1 MRWALWSCNLM
12 ALPRSLWRLAN
23 FLPAEWPASISFV
36 LSRVSFAAVSTSAWH
51 AAPSRSSSSEDAPSL
66 GSPTLPTPA
75 ANDPGSKPTLE
86 PLRPGNLK
94 PKALK
99 ALKNQGLEAYNTRQN
114 LSLSPKSPKAQ
125 SPASSLNSW
134 IGVGNAAQLQ
144 QSNFATMNPDRAKG
158 RARAWVQFCSS
169 HT

>member
-1 MRWALWSCNLM
+1 M
-12 ALPRSLWRLAN
+12 
-23 FLPAEWPASISFV
+23 
-36 LSRVSFAAVSTSAWH
+36 
-51 AAPSRSSSSEDAPSL
+51 
-66 GSPTLPTPA
+66 PA

-125 SPASSLNSW
+125 SPKPGQQPEFLDWCWQCRTIAT
-134 IGVGNAAQLQ
+134 VQLCNHE
-144 QSNFATMNPDRAKG
+144 SG
-158 RARAWVQFCSS
+158 
-169 HT
+169 